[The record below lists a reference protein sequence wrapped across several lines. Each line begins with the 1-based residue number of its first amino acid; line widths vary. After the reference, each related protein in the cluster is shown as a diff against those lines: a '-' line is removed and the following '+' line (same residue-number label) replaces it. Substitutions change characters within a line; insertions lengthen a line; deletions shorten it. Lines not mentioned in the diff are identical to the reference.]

1 MGLVA
6 DSAQGNPAS
15 KRCSWPAKSKLESS
29 TVRRVSTASGPQSSA
44 SPCPVCACC
53 LVRRQT
59 RVRTRVKV
67 CLHTPPFA
75 AARCNL
81 SPCDLQPVSAW
92 RNSSRVVWPDFN
104 PKAAGSIPAR
114 PSRFA
119 GKLCGK
125 HRPVRTPRSTSSPQ
139 VPGERSKSLPRPS
152 DSQGHCGGKRP
163 PRSLGAQ
170 YEFVIGQC
178 GSEARCRFTQA
189 FLMSPK
195 GLTAS

>member
-104 PKAAGSIPAR
+104 PRPQVRSLPGPADLQGHCVGSTALCVRRVAR
-114 PSRFA
+114 VRRKFPESVRNP
-119 GKLCGK
+119 CPV
-125 HRPVRTPRSTSSPQ
+125 HRIRRDIAVGSDRRVLSERSTSS
-139 VPGERSKSLPRPS
+139 
-152 DSQGHCGGKRP
+152 
-163 PRSLGAQ
+163 
-170 YEFVIGQC
+170 
-178 GSEARCRFTQA
+178 
-189 FLMSPK
+189 
-195 GLTAS
+195 